1 MKAARRW
8 ALRVLAGL
16 LALYGAILVLL
27 AVFED
32 RLVYHP
38 WPHPGPDATS
48 LYGGGYTEVAFASR
62 DGTRL
67 VGVHFPRPAARRH
80 VLYLHGNAGNAFL
93 LARELARI
101 GASLDASVLAV
112 DYRGYG
118 KSEGAPSER
127 GVLEDGLAA
136 FDELRRLTGADP
148 SRMVVYGHSLGG
160 AVAVHVAAARK
171 PGALVLESTFASL
184 PDAAAAHYPW
194 VPVRLLMK
202 NRYPSKDTV
211 RGYEGRVF
219 QSHARRD
226 PVVPF
231 ASGKALFDAAP
242 GADKRF
248 VAIDSDGHDD
258 PLPAEAWEELRA
270 FLDVRP

>member
-1 MKAARRW
+1 MRARRW
-8 ALRVLAGL
+8 ILRGLAGL
-16 LALYGAILVLL
+16 LVGYGAVVLL
-27 AVFED
+27 LALFED

-38 WPHPGPDATS
+38 WPHPGPDAAQI
-48 LYGGGYTEVAFASR
+48 YGGGYSEVGFASR
-62 DGTRL
+62 DGTKL
-67 VGVHFPRPAARRH
+67 VGVHFPRPAAARH
-80 VLYLHGNAGNAFL
+80 VVYFHGNAGNAFL

-118 KSEGAPSER
+118 KSEGTPSER

-136 FDELRRLTGADP
+136 FDELRRLSGADP
-148 SRMVVYGHSLGG
+148 SRIVVYGHSLGG
-160 AVAVHVAAARK
+160 GVAVHVAAARK
-171 PGALVLESTFASL
+171 PGALVLESTFAAL

-194 VPVRLLMK
+194 VPVRLLMR
-202 NRYPSKDTV
+202 NRYPSKDTI
-211 RGYEGRVF
+211 RGYDGPLF
-219 QSHARRD
+219 QTHARAD

-248 VAIDSDGHDD
+248 VAIDSAGHDD
-258 PLPAEAWEELRA
+258 PLPAATWEELRA
-270 FLDVRP
+270 FLDRTR